1 MASQLNQDEVITQA
15 YYLINNK
22 GDRRAEGIRARAEL
36 SISTAAAEN
45 VFCICIYFV
54 FKIYSYQ

>member
-22 GDRRAEGIRARAEL
+22 GGRRAAGIRANFQNRPLPPEMFF
-36 SISTAAAEN
+36 
-45 VFCICIYFV
+45 VYIYFV